1 MAEGEKPGRALG
13 LRSVSMTHPPE
24 SALSPLQLQLFS
36 AACLRWDER
45 KREEGN
51 KKLTDPCG
59 FQTQWHPQQTLG

>member
-1 MAEGEKPGRALG
+1 MGEGERPGWALG
-13 LRSVSMTHPPE
+13 LRSVSTTHPPE

-45 KREEGN
+45 KREGN

-59 FQTQWHPQQTLG
+59 FQTQRHPQQTLG